1 MDKWISVSDSVPQ
14 EKGYYLTTTMH
25 NEVYCDYWEGEYF
38 GRTELV
44 IAWMPLPKPYRKA
57 DK

>member
-25 NEVYCDYWEGEYF
+25 NEVYCDY
-38 GRTELV
+38 
-44 IAWMPLPKPYRKA
+44 
-57 DK
+57 